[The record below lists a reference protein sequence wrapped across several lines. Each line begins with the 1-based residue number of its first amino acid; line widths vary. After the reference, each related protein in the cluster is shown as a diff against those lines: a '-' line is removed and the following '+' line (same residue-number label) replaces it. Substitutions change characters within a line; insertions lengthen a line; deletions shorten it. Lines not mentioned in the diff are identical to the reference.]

1 MNRKTHPADD
11 FFLDPPWKI
20 VFGVGGFLLLGVC
33 VLLRFS
39 EFGSQ
44 ERISACRAALLLSGI
59 AGLVGGWPIVTGWGK
74 SGWRIVGGILA
85 GGLIRLLIEFL
96 GLVII
101 FAFTEIHRTWLIFF
115 VGIGYM
121 LFLAADTAIGI
132 WLLSRVVWNED
143 DADIHGNFWNC
154 ISR

>member
-1 MNRKTHPADD
+1 VNQTNHPADS

-20 VFGVGGFLLLGVC
+20 LFGISGLLLVGVC
-33 VLLRFS
+33 ILLRFS
-39 EFGSQ
+39 EFGS
-44 ERISACRAALLLSGI
+44 EEHISACRAALMLSGI
-59 AGLVGGWPIVTGWGK
+59 AGAAGVWPIVTGWGK

-85 GGLIRLLIEFL
+85 GGMIRLLIGIL

-101 FAFTEIHRTWLIFF
+101 FAFTEIHRTWLIFY
-115 VGIGYM
+115 VGIGYG

-143 DADIHGNFWNC
+143 DASVHGTFWNC
-154 ISR
+154 VGR